1 MYHLSKKSGLLR
13 LTIILLVVGLVI
25 CSGSAAVAEE
35 EEDFARFPTEERSAE
50 SMVFDVT
57 LVRPLGIVGIVVG
70 TGAFILSLPFSALGS
85 NTDEAFERLMADPAR
100 YTFKRPLGVF

>member
-1 MYHLSKKSGLLR
+1 MCHIFKKSGLLR
-13 LTIILLVVGLVI
+13 LTIILLVVGLII
-25 CSGSAAVAEE
+25 CSLGPVAGAED
-35 EEDFARFPTEERSAE
+35 DFARFPTEERSAE

>member
-1 MYHLSKKSGLLR
+1 MCHISKKSGLLR

-25 CSGSAAVAEE
+25 CSLGSVAGA
-35 EEDFARFPTEERSAE
+35 EDEFARFPTEERSAE

-85 NTDEAFERLMADPAR
+85 NTDEAFERLMADPVR